1 MRDIKLARALPVK
14 DRSMGDG
21 EMEDR
26 TMGIQQSATWRSAGT
41 LFECWQCGEA
51 IDSPAFAKVGM
62 ITSSGPT
69 VITRLGPGAGSSE
82 PGGLDGMDGR
92 RGRHIASPRT
102 LELSDITG
110 PSEARWRSS

>member
-51 IDSPAFAKVGM
+51 IDSPAFAKVSPSERVCDM
-62 ITSSGPT
+62 C
-69 VITRLGPGAGSSE
+69 RQYGPGAGSSE

-110 PSEARWRSS
+110 PSEGRWRSS